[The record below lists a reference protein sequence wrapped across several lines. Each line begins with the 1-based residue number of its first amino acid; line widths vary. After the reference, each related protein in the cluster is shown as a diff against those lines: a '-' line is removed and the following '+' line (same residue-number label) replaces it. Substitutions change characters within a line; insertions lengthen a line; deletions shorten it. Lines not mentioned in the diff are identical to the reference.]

1 MRWSGTAAAA
11 ASLVAG
17 AVASSLTPPVLPLIV
32 RNPYLSIWMGNAR
45 NEPWK
50 KWPIFYTGEEIGFSI
65 MAHVPSIGT
74 VYPLLGKPVEC
85 QYPSTEATGYRVSC
99 PVYQGANYDAST
111 TNLTYRIDD
120 PDTRYP
126 LLNITISFLSPIT
139 PTSTLRQSIP
149 ASYVTVHVVGAV
161 DISVYIDLNGQW
173 VSGDWESVLHSD
185 LQRHGRPVKLKTWQ
199 VKRKTELLLSE
210 IRDRAEWGT
219 LHFTAPLDVQHQSGP
234 AAELRQSFA
243 GTGTLNNSIDRIVRR
258 VHGHHG
264 PVFAFSKRCL
274 LSGSGAG
281 AHIRS
286 DNVTFTIA
294 HIQDTVAQFTRK
306 DGPEMMKPLWKEWD
320 PFWNANDLLHFHYT
334 DLANA
339 RRLAD
344 NYSAQLALDAYESG
358 ADDYVDIVALS
369 ARQVLGATTFSG
381 TRDQPILFL
390 KEISSN
396 GNFQT
401 IDVIFPS
408 FPFFL
413 YTSPRWL
420 AYLLEP
426 LIEHMLSGRYP
437 NKYAMHDLG
446 SHFPNATGHPD
457 GQDEYMPVEEC
468 GNILIMG
475 LALVNS
481 LRYSDDQLSWSRW
494 AAEGEPSPERHGE
507 APGIFPLGRLQ
518 LRDGID
524 YQDPK
529 WGGPQKGA
537 QQAQQWVARSYR
549 LWKQWTT
556 YLVEFSLE
564 PRNQLST
571 DDFAGWLALQT
582 NLALKGI
589 IGIKAMS
596 KLTQV
601 AGFADEASSYLAT
614 AHEYISKWEEFGMS
628 RDNTHAKVAYDW
640 YGSWTTLYNLYADAL
655 LCFHLEDASAD
666 RLIPAGVPGQAP
678 LQPSRHEGFVPRHI
692 YAKQSIWYHY
702 VRQRYGLPLDSRH
715 RYTKTDWEFFAM
727 AVASKSVR
735 SEILESVATWIN
747 ETSTD
752 RPLTDLHET
761 EGQGGYP
768 GINFCAR
775 PVVGGHFA
783 FLTLKRACGGRAA
796 AGLAFL
802 DDPVATANNADWIAA
817 AKTAAADFDRSR
829 EDKD

>member
-1 MRWSGTAAAA
+1 
-11 ASLVAG
+11 
-17 AVASSLTPPVLPLIV
+17 
-32 RNPYLSIWMGNAR
+32 
-45 NEPWK
+45 
-50 KWPIFYTGEEIGFSI
+50 
-65 MAHVPSIGT
+65 
-74 VYPLLGKPVEC
+74 
-85 QYPSTEATGYRVSC
+85 
-99 PVYQGANYDAST
+99 
-111 TNLTYRIDD
+111 LTYRIDD
-120 PDTRYP
+120 PDTRHP
-126 LLNITISFLSPIT
+126 LLDITISFLSPIT

-219 LHFTAPLDVQHQSGP
+219 LHFTAPLVCISPFYIRPSTISPVHDRLIVASSSQDVQHQSGP

-243 GTGTLNNSIDRIVRR
+243 GTGTLNNSIDRVVRR
-258 VHGHHG
+258 VRGHHG

-274 LSGSGAG
+274 LGGSGAG

-286 DNVTFTIA
+286 DSVTFTIA
-294 HIQDTVAQFTRK
+294 HIQDIVAQFTLE
-306 DGPEMMKPLWKEWD
+306 DGPKMMKPLWKSYW
-320 PFWNANDLLHFHYT
+320 FRNANDLLHFHYT

-381 TRDQPILFL
+381 TSDQPILFL

-457 GQDEYMPVEEC
+457 GHDEYMPVEEC

-481 LRYSDDQLSWSRW
+481 LRYSEDQLSWSRW

-507 APGIFPLGRLQ
+507 ARGIFPLRRLQ

-524 YQDPK
+524 HQDPK

-564 PRNQLST
+564 PHNQRKY
-571 DDFAGWLALQT
+571 Q
-582 NLALKGI
+582 
-589 IGIKAMS
+589 
-596 KLTQV
+596 
-601 AGFADEASSYLAT
+601 
-614 AHEYISKWEEFGMS
+614 
-628 RDNTHAKVAYDW
+628 
-640 YGSWTTLYNLYADAL
+640 TLY
-655 LCFHLEDASAD
+655 FT
-666 RLIPAGVPGQAP
+666 
-678 LQPSRHEGFVPRHI
+678 PSNDSYIKSNRISPQQFPPMTSRG
-692 YAKQSIWYHY
+692 
-702 VRQRYGLPLDSRH
+702 GLP
-715 RYTKTDWEFFAM
+715 Y
-727 AVASKSVR
+727 
-735 SEILESVATWIN
+735 
-747 ETSTD
+747 
-752 RPLTDLHET
+752 
-761 EGQGGYP
+761 
-768 GINFCAR
+768 
-775 PVVGGHFA
+775 
-783 FLTLKRACGGRAA
+783 KR
-796 AGLAFL
+796 
-802 DDPVATANNADWIAA
+802 I
-817 AKTAAADFDRSR
+817 
-829 EDKD
+829 